1 MITAIFDYNLETFE
15 ASLIV
20 KGHASF
26 AEIGTDIVCAS
37 ASILT
42 YTLAK
47 MVKDMHERGRLED
60 IPVIRLEGGDA
71 CVAFKCGDKTAFVRL
86 LNAYQFAMTGFTML
100 AENYPQNVN
109 VKA

>member
-1 MITAIFDYNLETFE
+1 MITATFDYNLETFE
-15 ASLIV
+15 ASHIV

-26 AEIGTDIVCAS
+26 AELGTDIVCAS

-47 MVKDMHERGRLED
+47 IVKDMYESGRLEEF
-60 IPVIRLEGGDA
+60 PVIRLEGGDA
-71 CVAFKCGDKTAFVRL
+71 CVACKCKDKTTFVRV
-86 LNAYQFAMTGFTML
+86 LNSYLFAMEGFTL
-100 AENYPQNVN
+100 LSETYPQNVN

>member
-47 MVKDMHERGRLED
+47 MVIDMHERGRLEGF
-60 IPVIRLEGGDA
+60 PVIRLEGGDA
-71 CVAFKCGDKTAFVRL
+71 CVACKCKDRATWVKMV
-86 LNAYQFAMTGFTML
+86 NYYQFAMTGFTML
-100 AENYPQNVN
+100 AETYPQNVN